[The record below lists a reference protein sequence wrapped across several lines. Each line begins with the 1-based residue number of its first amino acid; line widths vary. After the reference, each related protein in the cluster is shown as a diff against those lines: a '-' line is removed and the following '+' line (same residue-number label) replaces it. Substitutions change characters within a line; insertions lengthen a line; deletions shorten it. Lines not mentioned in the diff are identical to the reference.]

1 MFANTSGGGM
11 AFAFPDTLLTPT
23 GPVLTPVPYPNIA
36 SDPLGVLPVPNIII
50 NGAPAHNMGT
60 VIPSTN
66 GANAGVAGVA
76 SGTTAAVSTPTSGAE
91 TVLFGG
97 MPVTRLT
104 DTTSHNSGNISGSY
118 VAPSQT
124 VVLVL
129 AP

>member
-1 MFANTSGGGM
+1 
-11 AFAFPDTLLTPT
+11 
-23 GPVLTPVPYPNIA
+23 
-36 SDPLGVLPVPNIII
+36 
-50 NGAPAHNMGT
+50 
-60 VIPSTN
+60 
-66 GANAGVAGVA
+66 
-76 SGTTAAVSTPTSGAE
+76 VSTPTSGAE

-104 DTTSHNSGNISGSY
+104 NTTSHNAGNISGSY